1 MKTNNLKKRILAASA
16 IFALSTTALVAAPS
30 VATAAPSCNP
40 KADATYGVYQECVG
54 VTSDG
59 ARYVIQLPW
68 DFGGTLFLYTHGYR
82 YPVDIPTLGYTVGKT
97 PEPAPGRSPAEI
109 QQMSMAML
117 SKGYAVAG
125 SGFTRKG
132 WNADDALKTNVELIK
147 LIRSEFPEVTKI
159 IAWGSSLGAY
169 ITQGLSERNSKLIS
183 AAGLL
188 CPAAGSVEAS
198 LKMAG
203 DALWGI
209 KAFLDPT
216 IQGGNYKSVLQ
227 VYSDMNKIAVALRT
241 VGANIKENAT
251 FPAWP
256 ATAVAPVD
264 ALKPAFEEL
273 KKNVPSRSAVVLIAA
288 MAGVPT
294 QSKSFD
300 GTTGAGDATTAYSF
314 ASAISPALGALE
326 NLGDAATLGVLA
338 TYDLERDAGGPIF
351 DNTATNY
358 AVQLGD
364 TKREYASALS
374 GSDATNAMLAYLAAF
389 PKMKGDAA
397 AIEKM
402 RTLLTHKGNFK
413 VPTITMAAT
422 ADNVTPA
429 GNQQWLIDAA
439 AAKKSKNLL
448 ALWQR
453 AANSYTTFTAAGPV
467 QLDSAIYNGTGHCT
481 TTVTQHL
488 AIADLLAA
496 SSNGKLVDTKTV
508 RKAIKAAGGI
518 TYDPTFTA
526 PLLKFYQK

>member
-16 IFALSTTALVAAPS
+16 IFALSTTALVAAPT
-30 VATAAPSCNP
+30 VATAAPLCSEKINVNLEP
-40 KADATYGVYQECVG
+40 YQLYRECVG
-54 VTSDG
+54 LTSDG
-59 ARYVIQLPW
+59 AQYVVQLPI
-68 DFGGTLFLYTHGYR
+68 DIAFDGTLFLYTHGYR
-82 YPVDIPTLGYTVGKT
+82 YPVDIPTLNYKVGKT
-97 PEPAPGRSPAEI
+97 PEPVPGRTIAEM
-109 QQMSMAML
+109 QEVSTGML

-132 WNADDALKTNVELIK
+132 WNADDALKTNVELVTLLRK
-147 LIRSEFPEVTKI
+147 EFPEIKKVV
-159 IAWGSSLGAY
+159 AWGSSLGAY
-169 ITQGLSERNSKLIS
+169 ITQGLSERNTNLIS

-188 CPAAGSVEAS
+188 CPAAGSVEAE

-209 KAFLDPT
+209 KAFFDPT
-216 IQGGNYKSVLQ
+216 IQGGNYKSVAQ
-227 VYSDMNKIAVALRT
+227 VYSDMGKIEVALKT
-241 VGANIKENAT
+241 VGANIAANAA

-256 ATAVAPVD
+256 TTSAVDPAIK
-264 ALKPAFEEL
+264 AL
-273 KKNVPSRSAVVLIAA
+273 VPSRSAAVLIAA
-288 MAGVPT
+288 MSGVPT

-300 GTTGAGDATTAYSF
+300 GTTGAGDALTAFSF

-326 NLGDAATLGVLA
+326 NLGSAATLGVLA
-338 TYDLERDAGGPIF
+338 TYDLERDSGGPIF
-351 DNTATNY
+351 DNTATDY
-358 AVQLGD
+358 AAQLGD
-364 TKREYASALS
+364 AKREYASALS
-374 GSDATNAMLAYLAAF
+374 GSDATNALLLWLSKF
-389 PKMKGDAA
+389 PKVTGDAK

-402 RTLLTHKGNFK
+402 RSLLSHKGNFK
-413 VPTITMAAT
+413 VPTISMAAT

-453 AANSYTTFTAAGPV
+453 TPKSYTKFTSAGPV
-467 QLDSAIYNGTGHCT
+467 SLADAVYNGTGHCN
-481 TTVTQHL
+481 TTVDQHL

-496 SSNGKLVDTKTV
+496 SSNGKLVSTGKV

>member
-1 MKTNNLKKRILAASA
+1 MKTNNLQKRILAVSA
-16 IFALSTTALVAAPS
+16 IFVLSTTALIAAPS
-30 VATAAPSCNP
+30 VATAAPVCSEKINLNLTP
-40 KADATYGVYQECVG
+40 YQLYRECVG

-59 ARYVIQLPW
+59 AQYVVQLPLEQA
-68 DFGGTLFLYTHGYR
+68 FNGTLFLYTHGYR
-82 YPVDIPTLGYTVGKT
+82 YPVDIPTLDYKVGKT
-97 PEPAPGRSPAEI
+97 PEPAPGRTVAEI
-109 QQMSMAML
+109 TEVATGIL
-117 SKGYAVAG
+117 SKGHAVAG

-132 WNADDALKTNVELIK
+132 WNADDALKTNVELIEMLRK
-147 LIRSEFPEVTKI
+147 EFPEIKKV

-169 ITQGLSERNSKLIS
+169 ITQGLSERNTKLIS

-188 CPAAGSVEAS
+188 CPAAGSVEAE

-227 VYSDMNKIAVALRT
+227 VYSDMGKISDALT
-241 VGANIKENAT
+241 TMLANITANAP

-256 ATAVAPVD
+256 ATSGAPA
-264 ALKPAFEEL
+264 ALKAL
-273 KKNVPSRSAVVLIAA
+273 VPSRSAVVMIAA
-288 MAGVPT
+288 MSGVPT

-300 GTTGAGDATTAYSF
+300 GTSGPGDVLTSFQF
-314 ASAISPALGALE
+314 ASGISPALGALQ
-326 NLGDAATLGVLA
+326 NLADAATLGVLA
-338 TYDLERDAGGPIF
+338 TYDLERDSGGPVF
-351 DNTATNY
+351 DNTATDY
-358 AVQLGD
+358 AAQLGD

-374 GSDATNAMLAYLAAF
+374 GSDATNAMLAYLAAY
-389 PKMKGDAA
+389 PRMKGDAT
-397 AIEKM
+397 AIAKM
-402 RTLLTHKGNFK
+402 RTLLSHEGDFK
-413 VPTITMAAT
+413 VPTISLAAT

-453 AANSYTTFTAAGPV
+453 TPSSYTKFSGATPVTPAG
-467 QLDSAIYNGTGHCT
+467 INGTGHCN
-481 TTVTQHL
+481 TTVDQHL

-496 SSNGKLVDTKTV
+496 SSSGKSVNTKTV
-508 RKAIKAAGGI
+508 RKVIRAAGGI

>member
-59 ARYVIQLPW
+59 AQYVIQLPW

-82 YPVDIPTLGYTVGKT
+82 YPVDIPTIGYTVGKT

-117 SKGYAVAG
+117 AKGYAVAG

-147 LIRSEFPEVTKI
+147 LIRSEFPEVTKV

-169 ITQGLSERNSKLIS
+169 ITQGLSEKHSKLIS
-183 AAGLL
+183 AAGLM
-188 CPAAGSVEAS
+188 CPAAGSVEAE

-209 KAFLDPT
+209 KAFFDPT
-216 IQGGNYKSVLQ
+216 IKGGNYKSVLE
-227 VYSDMNKIAVALRT
+227 VYSDMGKVAAALT
-241 VGANIKENAT
+241 SVGAAIKENAT
-251 FPAWP
+251 FPKWPSTSAVP
-256 ATAVAPVD
+256 ATLQ
-264 ALKPAFEEL
+264 AL
-273 KKNVPSRSAVVLIAA
+273 VPSRSAAVLIAA
-288 MAGVPT
+288 MSGVPT

-300 GTTGAGDATTAYSF
+300 GTTGVGDALTSF
-314 ASAISPALGALE
+314 QFAAGVSPALGALE

-351 DNTATNY
+351 DNTATDY
-358 AVQLGD
+358 AAQLGD
-364 TKREYASALS
+364 GKREYSTALS
-374 GSDATNAMLAYLAAF
+374 GTDATSLLLGWLAGY
-389 PKMKGDAA
+389 PKVKGDAA

-413 VPTITMAAT
+413 VPTISLAAT

-453 AANSYTTFTAAGPV
+453 TPNSYTTFNAAGPV
-467 QLDSAIYNGTGHCT
+467 QLASAVHNGTGHCT
-481 TTVTQHL
+481 TSVTQHL
-488 AIADLLAA
+488 AIADLLVA

-518 TYDPTFTA
+518 TYDPIFAA

>member
-1 MKTNNLKKRILAASA
+1 MKINNLKKRILAASA
-16 IFALSTTALVAAPS
+16 IFALSTTALVAAPT
-30 VATAAPSCNP
+30 VATAAPVCSEKINVNLEP
-40 KADATYGVYQECVG
+40 YQLYRECVG

-59 ARYVIQLPW
+59 AQYVVQLPI
-68 DFGGTLFLYTHGYR
+68 DIAFDGTLFLYTHGYR
-82 YPVDIPTLGYTVGKT
+82 YPVDIPTLDYKVGKT
-97 PEPAPGRSPAEI
+97 PEPVPGRNVAEAQAI
-109 QQMSMAML
+109 ATGML

-132 WNADDALKTNVELIK
+132 WNADDALKTNVELVK
-147 LIRSEFPEVTKI
+147 MLRKEFPEIKKVV
-159 IAWGSSLGAY
+159 AWGSSLGAY
-169 ITQGLSERNSKLIS
+169 ITQGLSERNTKLIS

-188 CPAAGSVEAS
+188 CPAAGSVEAE

-227 VYSDMNKIAVALRT
+227 VYSDMGKIAAALTT
-241 VGANIKENAT
+241 VGVNIAANAT

-256 ATAVAPVD
+256 ATSAAPA
-264 ALKPAFEEL
+264 ALKAA
-273 KKNVPSRSAVVLIAA
+273 VPSRSAVVMIAA

-294 QSKSFD
+294 QSKSYD
-300 GTTGAGDATTAYSF
+300 ASTGAGDALTAFSF
-314 ASAISPALGALE
+314 ASAISPALAALE

-338 TYDLERDAGGPIF
+338 TYDLERDSGGPIF
-351 DNTATNY
+351 DNTATDY
-358 AVQLGD
+358 AAQLGD
-364 TKREYASALS
+364 AKREYASALS

-389 PKMKGDAA
+389 PRMKGDAT
-397 AIEKM
+397 AIAKM
-402 RTLLTHKGNFK
+402 RTLLSHKGNFK
-413 VPTITMAAT
+413 VPTISLAAT
-422 ADNVTPA
+422 ADHVTPA

-453 AANSYTTFTAAGPV
+453 TPKSYTKFTAAGPV
-467 QLDSAIYNGTGHCT
+467 RLAEAVYNGTGHCN
-481 TTVTQHL
+481 TTVDQHL

-496 SSNGKLVDTKTV
+496 SSNGKLVSTGTV

>member
-1 MKTNNLKKRILAASA
+1 MKINNLKKRILAASA
-16 IFALSTTALVAAPS
+16 IFALSTTALVAAPT
-30 VATAAPSCNP
+30 VATAAPLCSEKINVNLEP
-40 KADATYGVYQECVG
+40 YQLYRECVG

-59 ARYVIQLPW
+59 AQYVVQLPI
-68 DFGGTLFLYTHGYR
+68 DIAFDGTLFLYTHGYR
-82 YPVDIPTLGYTVGKT
+82 YPVDIPTLDYKVGKT
-97 PEPAPGRSPAEI
+97 PEPVPGRTIAEM
-109 QQMSMAML
+109 QEVSTGML

-132 WNADDALKTNVELIK
+132 WNADDALKTNVELVK
-147 LIRSEFPEVTKI
+147 LLRKEFPEIKKV

-169 ITQGLSERNSKLIS
+169 ITQGLSERNTKLIS

-188 CPAAGSVEAS
+188 CPAAGSVEAE

-227 VYSDMNKIAVALRT
+227 VYSDMGKIAAALTT
-241 VGANIKENAT
+241 VGANIAANAA

-256 ATAVAPVD
+256 ATSAAPA
-264 ALKPAFEEL
+264 ALKAA
-273 KKNVPSRSAVVLIAA
+273 VPSRSAVVMIAA

-300 GTTGAGDATTAYSF
+300 GTTGAGDALTAFSF

-338 TYDLERDAGGPIF
+338 TYDLERDSGGPIF
-351 DNTATNY
+351 DNTATDY
-358 AVQLGD
+358 AAQLGD
-364 TKREYASALS
+364 AKREYASALS

-389 PKMKGDAA
+389 PKVKGDAT
-397 AIEKM
+397 AIAKM
-402 RTLLTHKGNFK
+402 RTLLSHKGNFK
-413 VPTITMAAT
+413 VPTISMAAT

-453 AANSYTTFTAAGPV
+453 TPKSYTTFTAAGPV
-467 QLDSAIYNGTGHCT
+467 RLASAVYNGTGHCN
-481 TTVTQHL
+481 TTVDQHL

-496 SSNGKLVDTKTV
+496 SSNGKLVSTGTV

>member
-30 VATAAPSCNP
+30 VATAAPVCSEKINLNLEP
-40 KADATYGVYQECVG
+40 YQLYRECVG
-54 VTSDG
+54 VTTDG
-59 ARYVIQLPW
+59 AQYVVQLPLEEAF
-68 DFGGTLFLYTHGYR
+68 DGTLFLYTHGYR
-82 YPVDIPTLGYTVGKT
+82 YPIDIPPLGYTVGKT
-97 PEPAPGRSPAEI
+97 PEPVPGNSLAEMQEI
-109 QQMSMAML
+109 STGML
-117 SKGYAVAG
+117 SKGHAVAG

-132 WNADDALKTNVELIK
+132 WNADDALKTNVELVK
-147 LIRSEFPEVTKI
+147 MLRKEFPEIKKV

-169 ITQGLSERNSKLIS
+169 ITQGLSERNTKLIS

-227 VYSDMNKIAVALRT
+227 VYSDMDKIAKALTT
-241 VGANIKENAT
+241 VGANIAANAA

-256 ATAVAPVD
+256 TTSAVD
-264 ALKPAFEEL
+264 AAIKAS
-273 KKNVPSRSAVVLIAA
+273 VPSRSAIVLIAA
-288 MAGVPT
+288 MSGVPT

-300 GTTGAGDATTAYSF
+300 GTTGAGDALTAFSF

-338 TYDLERDAGGPIF
+338 TYDLEKDSGGPIF
-351 DNTATNY
+351 DNTATDY
-358 AVQLGD
+358 AAQLGD
-364 TKREYASALS
+364 AKREYASALS
-374 GSDATNAMLAYLAAF
+374 GTDATNALLLWASKY
-389 PKMKGDAA
+389 PKMKGDAT
-397 AIEKM
+397 AIAKM
-402 RTLLTHKGNFK
+402 RTLLAHKGNFK
-413 VPTITMAAT
+413 VPTISLAAT

-453 AANSYTTFTAAGPV
+453 TPSSYTKFTAAGPV
-467 QLDSAIYNGTGHCT
+467 RLASAVYNGTGHCN
-481 TTVTQHL
+481 TTVDQHL

-496 SSNGKLVDTKTV
+496 SSNGKLVSTGTV
-508 RKAIKAAGGI
+508 RKAIRAAGGI

>member
-16 IFALSTTALVAAPS
+16 IFALSTTALVAAPT
-30 VATAAPSCNP
+30 VATAAPVCSEKINLNLEP
-40 KADATYGVYQECVG
+40 YQLYRECVG

-59 ARYVIQLPW
+59 AQYVVQLPI
-68 DFGGTLFLYTHGYR
+68 DIAFDGTLFLYTHGYR
-82 YPVDIPTLGYTVGKT
+82 YPVDIPTLDYKVGKT
-97 PEPAPGRSPAEI
+97 PEPVPGRTIAEM
-109 QQMSMAML
+109 QEVSTGML

-132 WNADDALKTNVELIK
+132 WNADDALKTNVELVK
-147 LIRSEFPEVTKI
+147 LLRKEFPEIKKV

-169 ITQGLSERNSKLIS
+169 ITQGLSERNTKLIS

-188 CPAAGSVEAS
+188 CPAAGSVEAE

-227 VYSDMNKIAVALRT
+227 VYSDMGKIAAALTT
-241 VGANIKENAT
+241 VGANIAANAA

-256 ATAVAPVD
+256 ATSAAPA
-264 ALKPAFEEL
+264 ALKAA
-273 KKNVPSRSAVVLIAA
+273 VPSRSAVVMIAA

-300 GTTGAGDATTAYSF
+300 GTTGAGDALTAFSF

-338 TYDLERDAGGPIF
+338 TYDLERDSGGPIF
-351 DNTATNY
+351 DNTATDY
-358 AVQLGD
+358 AAQLGD
-364 TKREYASALS
+364 AKREYASALS

-389 PKMKGDAA
+389 PKVKGDAT
-397 AIEKM
+397 AIAKM
-402 RTLLTHKGNFK
+402 RTLLSHKGNFK
-413 VPTITMAAT
+413 VPTISMAAT

-453 AANSYTTFTAAGPV
+453 TPKSYTTFTAAGPV
-467 QLDSAIYNGTGHCT
+467 RLASAVYNGTGHCN
-481 TTVTQHL
+481 TTVDQHL

-496 SSNGKLVDTKTV
+496 SSNGKLVSTGTV